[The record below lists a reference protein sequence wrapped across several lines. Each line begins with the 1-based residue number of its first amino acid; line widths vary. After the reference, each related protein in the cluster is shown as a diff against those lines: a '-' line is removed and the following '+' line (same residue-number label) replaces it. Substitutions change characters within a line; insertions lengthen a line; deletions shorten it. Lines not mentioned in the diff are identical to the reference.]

1 MFISQLSRCLLGTFF
16 VLILHGCGSGPCNYP
31 DDRARDGSRCGDR
44 AASVRPGGRNPDTD
58 WIKYLVL
65 GAIAISAFSAM
76 SGSSSTRPS
85 SSKSHKIH
93 TENKLKT
100 SSKDSSTE
108 LKNPSTD
115 LKSSQNNFSSADAIK
130 AKVSDSKDLA
140 DDEHEKK
147 SLEITVPSYGAYDK
161 AAQNTKKGF
170 KQTDAFARSLKE
182 KKQPTQKDLVI
193 ELLADEF
200 DHSVEP
206 AMTVLLDNSIEFGN
220 ENGGTELDMAVD
232 YMLSLISYERQK
244 GNSGDLKFVQET
256 ANKIL
261 SVVDLLSLNAELVE
275 SQANDLKSSIDA
287 GNSQVIES
295 ND

>member
-1 MFISQLSRCLLGTFF
+1 MFISQLSRCLLGTIF

-65 GAIAISAFSAM
+65 GFIAIAAFSAM
-76 SGSSSTRPS
+76 GSSSSSGST
-85 SSKSHKIH
+85 SSKSHKVH
-93 TENKLKT
+93 SENKLKT
-100 SSKDSSTE
+100 NLRSSSTE
-108 LKNPSTD
+108 LKNPATD
-115 LKSSQNNFSSADAIK
+115 LKSSQNNFSSADANK
-130 AKVSDSKDLA
+130 ANLSGSKYLT

-147 SLEITVPSYGAYDK
+147 SLDSRVSSYGAYDS
-161 AAQNTKKGF
+161 AALSKKTEV
-170 KQTDAFARSLKE
+170 KRTAAFASDSKE

-193 ELLADEF
+193 KLLADEF
-200 DHSVEP
+200 DHSVDP
-206 AMTVLLDNSIEFGN
+206 AMVVLLDNSIEFGN
-220 ENGGTELDMAVD
+220 ENGGVELDMAVD
-232 YMLSLISYERQK
+232 YMLSLISYESQR
-244 GNSGDLKFVQET
+244 GDSADLKFVQE
-256 ANKIL
+256 AADKIL
-261 SVVDLLSLNAELVE
+261 SVVDLLSLNSELVE